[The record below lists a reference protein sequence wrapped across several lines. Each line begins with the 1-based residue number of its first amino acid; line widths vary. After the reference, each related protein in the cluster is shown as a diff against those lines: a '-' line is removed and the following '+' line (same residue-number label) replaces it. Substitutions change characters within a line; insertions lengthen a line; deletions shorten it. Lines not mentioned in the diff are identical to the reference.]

1 MNNFSNLVPGGGLTA
16 HEAAGGHTLAQ
27 HIGKTEAELAGR
39 LATNLRLLIASS
51 FSDRSTAEQAISEA
65 INANQPLILSWLS
78 GRQTRLQLLPY
89 IATFPVG
96 VSLIRGSS
104 GLIFVYQVE
113 VILRRDSTLPLG
125 YYILTAYPQP

>member
-16 HEAAGGHTLAQ
+16 HEAAGGHTLAK
-27 HIGKTEAELAGR
+27 HVGKTEAELASR
-39 LATNLRLLIASS
+39 LATNPRLLIASS
-51 FSDRSTAEQAISEA
+51 FRDRSTAEQAISEA

-78 GRQTRLQLLPY
+78 SSKTKLQLLPY

-96 VSLIRGSS
+96 VSQIRGSS